1 MSLWTINF
9 AVATN
14 EDWRDSISLVTNPGE
29 SDEAPYDLTGS
40 SFSMQLRNVAESLR
54 VVLDL
59 STDNGRIIVADP
71 ETDGNLSIFV
81 PREVIDDIGPGMFV
95 HDIVWTRGDGA
106 IVNLAAGTVTF
117 TLGVTR

>member
-29 SDEAPYDLTGS
+29 SDETPYDLTGS

-59 STDNGRIIVADP
+59 STENGRIVVADP
-71 ETDGNLSIFV
+71 EPDGNLSIMV
-81 PREVIDDIGPGMFV
+81 PQSVIDDVGPGIFI

-117 TLGVTR
+117 TLGITR

>member
-1 MSLWTINF
+1 MSLWTVNF
-9 AVATN
+9 VVATN

-71 ETDGNLSIFV
+71 ETGGNLSIFV
-81 PREVIDDIGPGMFV
+81 PKSAIDEIGPGSFS
-95 HDIVWTRGDGA
+95 HDIIWTRGDGA

-117 TLGVTR
+117 TLGITR

>member
-40 SFSMQLRNVAESLR
+40 SFAMQLRNVAESLR

-59 STDNGRIIVADP
+59 STDNGRIIIGDP
-71 ETDGNLSIFV
+71 ETDGDLSIIV
-81 PREVIDDIGPGMFV
+81 PQAVIDDIGPGIFI

-117 TLGVTR
+117 TLGITR